1 MTAQRIES
9 AAERI
14 QRVATPFHRRYL
26 ALVGEIERTFPVAQW
41 RSGDVDVWPLA
52 RMDLYLDMFWANA
65 GGSLFPSR
73 PLPLRA
79 IERIATPLINLWK
92 SRHDLSHWVARPK
105 HSYAIFL
112 GDGVSLDRM
121 EDGWQDRYGEPLIA
135 ALEGRGLGTFLMQS
149 GDLST
154 LPWRRPTFAANV
166 IAARGS
172 LRGYAAAKLVN
183 LPDHQ
188 KVLEFL
194 SRNGERAPSLGWDK
208 LARRASTV
216 LATASAFER
225 VLRTVKPKIAFVVTY
240 YADLGPAFVLACRRQ
255 GVLSVDLQHCP
266 QDGAHKAYGW
276 SALPDEG
283 YRTLPAVFW
292 NWTER
297 DAAYIRNW
305 AGKLASPWHRSVHGG
320 HRQLAPFLDDSDPG
334 TKAWDAKF
342 HAIAEAG
349 GKGRAYEREILVALQ
364 PVGGY
369 RAQWNALAEQIE
381 AAPATWRWWIRRHPS
396 ARAYQDAEYMRLVS
410 LRLPNVMVDQALSLP
425 LPALLRH
432 ISVLVSR
439 FSGASAEGA
448 AFGVPALFLSDEARG
463 QFSDL
468 IERGLASVVEIRT
481 LITEIARLP
490 RAPVRPPPVRQPNL
504 DGTLVHLEE
513 IALDYSQLCRSAKKS
528 DR

>member
-1 MTAQRIES
+1 M
-9 AAERI
+9 
-14 QRVATPFHRRYL
+14 
-26 ALVGEIERTFPVAQW
+26 
-41 RSGDVDVWPLA
+41 A
-52 RMDLYLDMFWANA
+52 RMDLYLDMYWANV
-65 GGSLFPSR
+65 GGSLFASR

-79 IERIATPLINLWK
+79 IARVATPLTNLWK
-92 SRHDLSHWVARPK
+92 SRQDLAHWVAWPK
-105 HSYAIFL
+105 PAHAILL

-121 EDGWQDRYGEPLIA
+121 DDGWQDRYGEPLIA
-135 ALEGRGLGTFLMQS
+135 ALERRGLGTFLMQS
-149 GDLST
+149 GNLST

-166 IAARGS
+166 IAVRGS
-172 LRGYAAAKLVN
+172 LRSYTAAKLVN

-194 SRNGERAPSLGWDK
+194 SRNGERAPSLSRDK

-283 YRTLPAVFW
+283 YPTLPAVFW
-292 NWTER
+292 NWMEE

-342 HAIAEAG
+342 NAISEAA
-349 GKGRAYEREILVALQ
+349 GKGRAFEREILVALQ

-381 AAPATWRWWIRRHPS
+381 AAPPTWRWWIRRHPS

-410 LRLPNVMVDQALSLP
+410 LRLPNVMVDQSLSLP

-432 ISVLVSR
+432 VSVLVSR

-448 AFGVPALFLSDEARG
+448 AFGVPALFLSEEARG

-468 IERGLASVVEIRT
+468 IERSLASVVEIQT
-481 LITEIARLP
+481 LITEIARMP
-490 RAPVRPPPVRQPNL
+490 KVPVRPAPVRQPSL
-504 DGTLVHLEE
+504 DGTLLHLEE
-513 IALDYSQLCRSAKKS
+513 IARDYAQLCLRAKKS